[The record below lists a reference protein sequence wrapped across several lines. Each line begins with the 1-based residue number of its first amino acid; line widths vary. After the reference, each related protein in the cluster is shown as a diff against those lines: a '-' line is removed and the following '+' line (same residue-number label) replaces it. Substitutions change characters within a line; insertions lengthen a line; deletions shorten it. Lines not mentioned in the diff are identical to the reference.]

1 MPKSKVYE
9 KRNVLPGGGG
19 NNSFIKPQTQ
29 ADTLPQQ
36 PQPSAQVFPNEN
48 MRINS
53 VPPKDPDSLPLNT
66 PQSVNTQPQRTY
78 NPQSPEETISQQP
91 QNDKPMQPVKRANY
105 WSPSATPASFSSFTP
120 TPPKSPTSTYTPSSS
135 DPTQSVM
142 DFMLAPSKEE
152 QKMYR
157 DNESKKRL
165 LLLTDALRHISNIYN
180 TTRGATPQQFTSPVV
195 QQEQLYQQKKNEL
208 RGQRQLAL
216 NNAMDQA
223 KLNADLSYKNSMLGM
238 RQAELDRGLA
248 NDRFNQQLNLGKFA
262 YNQEKD
268 KNDWALKLAAQ
279 QEAARHNKTSE
290 ALRRQGNA
298 ISAMNARTAQQSLA
312 FKMGENGGLPK
323 GYVSIP
329 HYENAKGGTTSWVVN
344 EKKYKEYLPVIY
356 KDLVNKG
363 VIKPI
368 TSGDLVLNFGGTWQG
383 TNEDKFKK
391 MDELVKSA
399 YWSKGYTDWMERIG
413 AVRSDGKDVK
423 VTTTKKLNQRRQA
436 EAKPKAA
443 PKPQTKSKQ
452 KSIGDK
458 YSKYER

>member
-1 MPKSKVYE
+1 MPNSTVYE

-19 NNSFIKPQTQ
+19 SFPFIKPPTEAPTLTTPQMQPQLQTQ
-29 ADTLPQQ
+29 
-36 PQPSAQVFPNEN
+36 PS
-48 MRINS
+48 
-53 VPPKDPDSLPLNT
+53 PLGLK
-66 PQSVNTQPQRTY
+66 PV
-78 NPQSPEETISQQP
+78 SQQMTEQVTPTLSRNYFSKP
-91 QNDKPMQPVKRANY
+91 QV
-105 WSPSATPASFSSFTP
+105 TTTP
-120 TPPKSPTSTYTPSSS
+120 TPTPTAKPTSVYTPSASN
-135 DPTQSVM
+135 PTQSVL
-142 DFMLAPSKEE
+142 DYMLAPTKEE
-152 QKMYR
+152 QKLYR

-165 LLLTDALRHISNIYN
+165 LVLADALRHIGNIYN
-180 TTRGATPQQFTSPVV
+180 TTRGAVPQQFNSPVA

-208 RGQRQLAL
+208 RTQRAAAL
-216 NNAMDQA
+216 KNAMDQA

-238 RQAELDRGLA
+238 RQAELERGLA

-279 QEAARHNKTSE
+279 QEAARHNRTSE
-290 ALRRQGNA
+290 SLRRQGNA

-312 FKMGENGGLPK
+312 LKMGENGGLPK

-443 PKPQTKSKQ
+443 PKPQTKQKQ

>member
-1 MPKSKVYE
+1 MPNSTVYE

-19 NNSFIKPQTQ
+19 SFPFIKPPTEAPTLQAPQMQPQLQTQ
-29 ADTLPQQ
+29 
-36 PQPSAQVFPNEN
+36 PS
-48 MRINS
+48 
-53 VPPKDPDSLPLNT
+53 PLGLK
-66 PQSVNTQPQRTY
+66 PV
-78 NPQSPEETISQQP
+78 SQQMTEQLTPTLSRNYFSKP
-91 QNDKPMQPVKRANY
+91 QVTT
-105 WSPSATPASFSSFTP
+105 TPAPTP
-120 TPPKSPTSTYTPSSS
+120 TAKPTSVYTPSASN
-135 DPTQSVM
+135 PTQSVL
-142 DFMLAPSKEE
+142 DYMLAPTKEE
-152 QKMYR
+152 QKLYR

-165 LLLTDALRHISNIYN
+165 LVLADALRHIGNIYN
-180 TTRGATPQQFTSPVV
+180 TTRGAVPQQFNSPVA
-195 QQEQLYQQKKNEL
+195 QQEELYQQKKNEL
-208 RGQRQLAL
+208 RTQRAAAL
-216 NNAMDQA
+216 KNAMDQA

-238 RQAELDRGLA
+238 RQAELERGLA

-268 KNDWALKLAAQ
+268 KNDWALRLAAQ
-279 QEAARHNKTSE
+279 QEAARHNRTSE
-290 ALRRQGNA
+290 SLRRQGNA

-312 FKMGENGGLPK
+312 LKMGENGGLPK

-356 KDLVNKG
+356 KDLVDKH
-363 VIKPI
+363 VITPI
-368 TSGDLVLNFGGTWQG
+368 TSGDFNIWLNGKKYKTDDNDQQSEI
-383 TNEDKFKK
+383 NYKK

-452 KSIGDK
+452 NSIGDK

>member
-1 MPKSKVYE
+1 MPNSTVYE

-19 NNSFIKPQTQ
+19 SFPFIKPPTEPDPIPVQLAVQPNVAVQPASVKGLNTADPNQMTPNITSDAGTQTVRPY
-29 ADTLPQQ
+29 APQQ
-36 PQPSAQVFPNEN
+36 PMDSMPSVAQ
-48 MRINS
+48 
-53 VPPKDPDSLPLNT
+53 
-66 PQSVNTQPQRTY
+66 Q
-78 NPQSPEETISQQP
+78 
-91 QNDKPMQPVKRANY
+91 DKPMQPVQRANY
-105 WSPSATPASFSSFTP
+105 WSPTKTPASFSLSIPTP
-120 TPPKSPTSTYTPSSS
+120 TTKPTSTYTPSASN
-135 DPTQSVM
+135 PTQSVL
-142 DFMLAPSKEE
+142 DYMLAPSKEE
-152 QKMYR
+152 QKLYR

-165 LLLTDALRHISNIYN
+165 LVLADALRHIGNIYN
-180 TTRGATPQQFTSPVV
+180 TTRGATPQQFNSPVA
-195 QQEQLYQQKKNEL
+195 QQEQLYQKKKNEL
-208 RGQRQLAL
+208 RTQRAAAL
-216 NNAMDQA
+216 KNAMDQA

-238 RQAELDRGLA
+238 RQAELERGLA

-279 QEAARHNKTSE
+279 QEAARHNRTSE
-290 ALRRQGNA
+290 GLRRQGNA

-312 FKMGENGGLPK
+312 LKMGENGGLPK

-368 TSGDLVLNFGGTWQG
+368 TSGDIVFNFGGNWQG

-399 YWSKGYTDWMERIG
+399 YWSKGYTDWMQRIG
-413 AVRSDGKDVK
+413 AVRSDGKDVN
-423 VTTTKKLNQRRQA
+423 VTTTKKLNQRRQP

-443 PKPQTKSKQ
+443 PKTQTKQKQ
-452 KSIGDK
+452 KSIEDK
-458 YSKYER
+458 YSEYER

>member
-1 MPKSKVYE
+1 MPNSTVYE

-19 NNSFIKPQTQ
+19 SFPFIKPPTETP
-29 ADTLPQQ
+29 TLTTPQMQ
-36 PQPSAQVFPNEN
+36 PQLGLKPV
-48 MRINS
+48 
-53 VPPKDPDSLPLNT
+53 
-66 PQSVNTQPQRTY
+66 
-78 NPQSPEETISQQP
+78 SQQMTEQLTPTLSRNYFSKP
-91 QNDKPMQPVKRANY
+91 QVTT
-105 WSPSATPASFSSFTP
+105 TPAPTP
-120 TPPKSPTSTYTPSSS
+120 TAKPTSVYTPSASN
-135 DPTQSVM
+135 PTQSVL
-142 DFMLAPSKEE
+142 DYMLAPSKEE
-152 QKMYR
+152 QKLYR

-165 LLLTDALRHISNIYN
+165 LVLADALRHIGNIYN
-180 TTRGATPQQFTSPVV
+180 TTRGAVPQQFNSPVA

-208 RGQRQLAL
+208 RTQRAAAL
-216 NNAMDQA
+216 KNAMDQA

-268 KNDWALKLAAQ
+268 KNDWALRLAAQ
-279 QEAARHNKTSE
+279 QEAARHNRTSE
-290 ALRRQGNA
+290 SLRRQGNA

-312 FKMGENGGLPK
+312 LKMGENGGLPK

-443 PKPQTKSKQ
+443 PKPQTKQKQ

>member
-1 MPKSKVYE
+1 MPNSTVYE

-19 NNSFIKPQTQ
+19 SFPFIKPPTE
-29 ADTLPQQ
+29 APTLT
-36 PQPSAQVFPNEN
+36 
-48 MRINS
+48 
-53 VPPKDPDSLPLNT
+53 T
-66 PQSVNTQPQRTY
+66 P
-78 NPQSPEETISQQP
+78 
-91 QNDKPMQPVKRANY
+91 PMQPQLGLKPV
-105 WSPSATPASFSSFTP
+105 SQQMTEQLTP
-120 TPPKSPTSTYTPSSS
+120 TLSRNYFSKPQVTITPTTTPTAKPTSVYTPSASN
-135 DPTQSVM
+135 PTQSVL
-142 DFMLAPSKEE
+142 DYMLAPTKEE
-152 QKMYR
+152 QKLYR

-165 LLLTDALRHISNIYN
+165 LVLADALRHIGNIYN
-180 TTRGATPQQFTSPVV
+180 TTRGAVPQQFSSPVA
-195 QQEQLYQQKKNEL
+195 QQEELYQKKKNEL
-208 RGQRQLAL
+208 RTQRAAAL
-216 NNAMDQA
+216 KNAMDQA

-279 QEAARHNKTSE
+279 QEAARHNRTSE
-290 ALRRQGNA
+290 SLRRQGNA

-312 FKMGENGGLPK
+312 LKMGENGGLPK

-399 YWSKGYTDWMERIG
+399 YWSKGYTDWMQRIG
-413 AVRSDGKDVK
+413 AVRSDGKDVN

-436 EAKPKAA
+436 EAKPKVT
-443 PKPQTKSKQ
+443 PTTQIKQKQ
-452 KSIGDK
+452 KSIEDK
-458 YSKYER
+458 YSK

>member
-1 MPKSKVYE
+1 MPNSTVYE

-19 NNSFIKPQTQ
+19 SFPFIKPPTEAPTLTTPQMQPQLQTQ
-29 ADTLPQQ
+29 
-36 PQPSAQVFPNEN
+36 PS
-48 MRINS
+48 
-53 VPPKDPDSLPLNT
+53 PLGLK
-66 PQSVNTQPQRTY
+66 PV
-78 NPQSPEETISQQP
+78 SQQMTEQVTPTLSRNYFSRP
-91 QNDKPMQPVKRANY
+91 QA
-105 WSPSATPASFSSFTP
+105 TP
-120 TPPKSPTSTYTPSSS
+120 TPTPTTKPTSTYTPSPT
-135 DPTQSVM
+135 DPTQSVL
-142 DFMLAPSKEE
+142 DYMLAPSKEE
-152 QKMYR
+152 QKLYR

-165 LLLTDALRHISNIYN
+165 LVLADALRHIGNIYN
-180 TTRGATPQQFTSPVV
+180 TTRGAVPQQFSSPVA
-195 QQEQLYQQKKNEL
+195 QQEELYQKKKKEL
-208 RGQRQLAL
+208 RTERAAAL
-216 NNAMDQA
+216 KNAMDLA

-238 RQAELDRGLA
+238 RQAELDRSLA

-268 KNDWALKLAAQ
+268 KNDWTLRLAAQ
-279 QEAARHNKTSE
+279 QETARHNKTSE

-298 ISAMNARTAQQSLA
+298 ISAMNASTAQQSLA
-312 FKMGENGGLPK
+312 WKMGENGGLPK

-329 HYENAKGGTTSWVVN
+329 HYDNAKGGTTSWVVN

-356 KDLVNKG
+356 KDLVDKH
-363 VIKPI
+363 VITPI
-368 TSGDLVLNFGGTWQG
+368 TSGDFNIWLNGKKYKTDDNDQQSEI
-383 TNEDKFKK
+383 NYKK

-443 PKPQTKSKQ
+443 PKPQAKPKQ

>member
-1 MPKSKVYE
+1 MPNSTVYE

-19 NNSFIKPQTQ
+19 SFPFIKPPTETP
-29 ADTLPQQ
+29 TLTTPQMQ
-36 PQPSAQVFPNEN
+36 PQLGLKPV
-48 MRINS
+48 
-53 VPPKDPDSLPLNT
+53 
-66 PQSVNTQPQRTY
+66 
-78 NPQSPEETISQQP
+78 SQQMTE
-91 QNDKPMQPVKRANY
+91 QL
-105 WSPSATPASFSSFTP
+105 TP
-120 TPPKSPTSTYTPSSS
+120 TLSRNYFSRPQATVTAPTPTAKPTSVYTPSASN
-135 DPTQSVM
+135 PTQSVL
-142 DFMLAPSKEE
+142 DYMLAPTKEE
-152 QKMYR
+152 QKLYR

-165 LLLTDALRHISNIYN
+165 LVLADALRHIGNIYN
-180 TTRGATPQQFTSPVV
+180 TTRGAVPQQFNSPVA
-195 QQEQLYQQKKNEL
+195 QQEELYQKKKNEL
-208 RGQRQLAL
+208 RTQRAAAL
-216 NNAMDQA
+216 KNAMDQA

-279 QEAARHNKTSE
+279 QEAARHNRTSE
-290 ALRRQGNA
+290 SLRRQGNA

-312 FKMGENGGLPK
+312 LKMGENGGLPK

-368 TSGDLVLNFGGTWQG
+368 TSGDIVFNFGGNWQG

-399 YWSKGYTDWMERIG
+399 YWSKGYTDWMQRIG

-436 EAKPKAA
+436 EAKPKAT
-443 PKPQTKSKQ
+443 PKTQTKQKQ
-452 KSIGDK
+452 KSIEDK

>member
-1 MPKSKVYE
+1 MPNSTVYE

-19 NNSFIKPQTQ
+19 SFPFIKPPTE
-29 ADTLPQQ
+29 APTLTTPQMQ
-36 PQPSAQVFPNEN
+36 PQLGLK
-48 MRINS
+48 S
-53 VPPKDPDSLPLNT
+53 V
-66 PQSVNTQPQRTY
+66 
-78 NPQSPEETISQQP
+78 SQQMTEQLTPTLSRNYFSKP
-91 QNDKPMQPVKRANY
+91 QV
-105 WSPSATPASFSSFTP
+105 TTTP
-120 TPPKSPTSTYTPSSS
+120 TPTPTAKPTSVYTPSASN
-135 DPTQSVM
+135 PTRSVL
-142 DFMLAPSKEE
+142 DYMLAPTKEE
-152 QKMYR
+152 QKLYR

-165 LLLTDALRHISNIYN
+165 LVLADALRHIGNIYN
-180 TTRGATPQQFTSPVV
+180 TTRGAVPQQFNSPVA
-195 QQEQLYQQKKNEL
+195 QQEELYQKKKKEL
-208 RGQRQLAL
+208 RTERAAAL
-216 NNAMDQA
+216 KNAMDQA
-223 KLNADLSYKNSMLGM
+223 KLKADLSYKTSMLGM

-312 FKMGENGGLPK
+312 LKMGENGGLPK

-329 HYENAKGGTTSWVVN
+329 HYDNAKGGKTSWVVN
-344 EKKYKEYLPVIY
+344 ENKYKQYLPVIY

-413 AVRSDGKDVK
+413 AVRSDGKDVN
-423 VTTTKKLNQRRQA
+423 VTTTKKLNQRRQP

-443 PKPQTKSKQ
+443 PKTQTKQKQ

-458 YSKYER
+458 YSEYER

>member
-1 MPKSKVYE
+1 MPNSTVYE

-19 NNSFIKPQTQ
+19 SFPFIKPPTEAPTLQ
-29 ADTLPQQ
+29 APQIQ
-36 PQPSAQVFPNEN
+36 PQLGLKPV
-48 MRINS
+48 
-53 VPPKDPDSLPLNT
+53 
-66 PQSVNTQPQRTY
+66 
-78 NPQSPEETISQQP
+78 SQQMTEQLTPTLSRNYFSKP
-91 QNDKPMQPVKRANY
+91 QVTT
-105 WSPSATPASFSSFTP
+105 TPAPTP
-120 TPPKSPTSTYTPSSS
+120 TAKPTSVYTPSASN
-135 DPTQSVM
+135 PTQSVL
-142 DFMLAPSKEE
+142 DYMLAPTKEE
-152 QKMYR
+152 QKLYR

-165 LLLTDALRHISNIYN
+165 LVLADALRHIGNIYN
-180 TTRGATPQQFTSPVV
+180 TTRGAVPQQFNSPVA
-195 QQEQLYQQKKNEL
+195 QQEELYQKKKNEL
-208 RGQRQLAL
+208 RTQRAAAL
-216 NNAMDQA
+216 KNAMDQA

-238 RQAELDRGLA
+238 RQAELDRSLA

-312 FKMGENGGLPK
+312 LKMGENGGLPK

-443 PKPQTKSKQ
+443 PRTQTKQKQ

>member
-1 MPKSKVYE
+1 MPNSTVYE
-9 KRNVLPGGGG
+9 KRNVLPGGCG
-19 NNSFIKPQTQ
+19 SFPFIKPPTEAPTLQAPQMQPQLQTQ
-29 ADTLPQQ
+29 
-36 PQPSAQVFPNEN
+36 PS
-48 MRINS
+48 
-53 VPPKDPDSLPLNT
+53 PLGLK
-66 PQSVNTQPQRTY
+66 PV
-78 NPQSPEETISQQP
+78 SQQMTEQVTPTLSRNYFSRP
-91 QNDKPMQPVKRANY
+91 Q
-105 WSPSATPASFSSFTP
+105 ATTTP
-120 TPPKSPTSTYTPSSS
+120 TPILTAKPISTYTPSPT
-135 DPTQSVM
+135 DPTQSVL
-142 DFMLAPSKEE
+142 DYMLAPTKEE
-152 QKMYR
+152 QKLYR

-165 LLLTDALRHISNIYN
+165 LVLADALRHIGNIYN
-180 TTRGATPQQFTSPVV
+180 TTRGATPQQFNSPVA

-208 RGQRQLAL
+208 RTQRAAAL
-216 NNAMDQA
+216 KNAMDQA

-262 YNQEKD
+262 YTQEKD

-279 QEAARHNKTSE
+279 QEAARHNRTSE
-290 ALRRQGNA
+290 GLRRQGNA
-298 ISAMNARTAQQSLA
+298 ISAANASTSQQRLA
-312 FKMGENGGLPK
+312 WEMGQNGGLPK

-329 HYENAKGGTTSWVVN
+329 HYDNAKGGTTSWVVN

-423 VTTTKKLNQRRQA
+423 VTTTKKLNQRRQP
-436 EAKPKAA
+436 EDKQKAA
-443 PKPQTKSKQ
+443 PKTQTKQKAAPQPQAKQKQ